1 MIPEN
6 FGAEENVRF
15 STTLVVG
22 LIQLTRA

>member
-6 FGAEENVRF
+6 IGADTNARF
-15 STTLVVG
+15 PPLVVG

>member
-6 FGAEENVRF
+6 FGVDTNARF
-15 STTLVVG
+15 SPIMVVG

>member
-6 FGAEENVRF
+6 FGAEENARF